1 MRVPGWITNLRQP
14 GSLWGTVVGWAC
26 ICVGVLG
33 LVLPV
38 IPGIPLLIAG
48 LFILSAR
55 YVWASYCLKWV
66 QRQARKVSA
75 RRSHPK
81 KTDADLV
88 TTNRR

>member
-1 MRVPGWITNLRQP
+1 M
-14 GSLWGTVVGWAC
+14 
-26 ICVGVLG
+26 
-33 LVLPV
+33 VLPV

-66 QRQARKVSA
+66 QRQASKVSA
-75 RRSHPK
+75 CRSQRK
-81 KTDADLV
+81 ADADLV